1 MSAWE
6 DSSGNNRRM
15 LEVRNAAYQANR
27 DYAVVLRDV
36 VDASYYTYR
45 VFHAGMATPIPIAN
59 GGTGAAT
66 AKGSLNNL
74 GIFYADVLPA
84 TGVDGQ
90 ICLVPV

>member
-1 MSAWE
+1 
-6 DSSGNNRRM
+6 M

-59 GGTGAAT
+59 
-66 AKGSLNNL
+66 
-74 GIFYADVLPA
+74 
-84 TGVDGQ
+84 
-90 ICLVPV
+90 

>member
-1 MSAWE
+1 
-6 DSSGNNRRM
+6 M